1 MSDMNRLREW
11 YVGDHDSRIAR
22 YMSNRKDDSEFV
34 EMPNAKPGEFLKSI
48 FIFFAGLSII
58 LVIWQ
63 VYAWYANEVNGSL
76 LEFPYPIECLER
88 LVQYFKQEELI
99 FGVPLV
105 KHVWASLGRWLEA
118 FALSAVCGISLG
130 LILGCLKQ
138 IYPIAISAVNIIQM
152 IPGAAWIPV
161 AILLLGIG
169 NAPAVFIIW
178 LISFVII
185 TINVSG
191 GIRRIPE
198 VYLRAADMMGANI
211 FMKLFKVIIPFAL
224 LDTVN
229 GLRLGMGSAWRVLIS
244 AEMIIG
250 TGVGVGFVIS
260 ELRGVLDY
268 VGAFACIMIIGV
280 IGLLIDKIFFVSIEK
295 YVRHKLNLDEDV

>member
-1 MSDMNRLREW
+1 MPS
-11 YVGDHDSRIAR
+11 SRI
-22 YMSNRKDDSEFV
+22 SEL
-34 EMPNAKPGEFLKSI
+34 LKTI
-48 FIFFAGLSII
+48 LIFFAGLTII
-58 LVIWQ
+58 LLIWQ
-63 VYAWYANEVNGSL
+63 VYAWYANEFSGNL
-76 LEFPYPIECLER
+76 LKFPYPMESMSMLIA
-88 LVQYFKQEELI
+88 YIKQEELI
-99 FGVPLV
+99 FGIPLIDHV
-105 KHVWASLGRWLEA
+105 KASLGRWLEA
-118 FALSAVCGISLG
+118 FFLSAVCGIGLG
-130 LILGCLKQ
+130 VTLGCLKQ

-161 AILLLGIG
+161 AILMLGIG
-169 NAPAVFIIW
+169 DAPAVFIIF

-198 VYLRAADMMGANI
+198 VYIRAADMMGANI
-211 FMKLFKVIIPFAL
+211 FMKLFKVILPFEL
-224 LDTVN
+224 LDTIN

-250 TGVGVGFVIS
+250 TGVGIGFVIS

-268 VGAFACIMIIGV
+268 VGAFACIMIIGL
-280 IGLLIDKIFFVSIEK
+280 IGLLIDKIFFVNIEK

>member
-1 MSDMNRLREW
+1 MNRIWEW
-11 YVGDHDSRIAR
+11 YTGDADSRISR
-22 YMSNRKDDSEFV
+22 YSSNREEGSEYI
-34 EMPNAKPGEFLKSI
+34 ELPSSRISELLKTI
-48 FIFFAGLSII
+48 LIFFAGLTII
-58 LVIWQ
+58 LLIWQ
-63 VYAWYANEVNGSL
+63 VYAWYANEFSGNL
-76 LEFPYPIECLER
+76 LKFPYPMESMSMLIA
-88 LVQYFKQEELI
+88 YIKQEELI
-99 FGVPLV
+99 FGIPLIDHV
-105 KHVWASLGRWLEA
+105 KASLGRWLEA
-118 FALSAVCGISLG
+118 FFLSAVCGIGLG
-130 LILGCLKQ
+130 VTLGCLKQ

-161 AILLLGIG
+161 AILMLGIG
-169 NAPAVFIIW
+169 DAPAVFIIF

-198 VYLRAADMMGANI
+198 VYIRAADMMGANI
-211 FMKLFKVIIPFAL
+211 FMKLFKVILPFAL
-224 LDTVN
+224 LDTIN

-250 TGVGVGFVIS
+250 TGVGIGFVIS

-268 VGAFACIMIIGV
+268 VGAFACIMIIGL
-280 IGLLIDKIFFVSIEK
+280 IGLLIDKIFFVNIEK